1 MEAYQERVVEELMQ
15 LTERY
20 EKLRVFLESEKF
32 NDVVKEEQHRMH
44 MQLQAMGTYKTILE
58 QRVGYFGYF
67 GYFVYF
73 ESLNK

>member
-67 GYFVYF
+67 VYS